1 RGTVGRLALVGSEMA
16 MNQSCYGLCGKSGD
30 SYFTYFSTCRLVVT
44 LKQRAHG
51 SVFDTITCDTLAG
64 VELTYPTVAVINAF
78 ENLLS
83 PLMGR
88 VKNNI

>member
-1 RGTVGRLALVGSEMA
+1 
-16 MNQSCYGLCGKSGD
+16 
-30 SYFTYFSTCRLVVT
+30 
-44 LKQRAHG
+44 
-51 SVFDTITCDTLAG
+51 SVFDTITRDTLAG

-88 VKNNI
+88 VKNNIKQIKSLTQLRDTLLPRLVSGQLRLPEAEALVAVDASVRVGTY